1 MQPFSGGELS
11 GAIRPYIA
19 KGFWGV
25 IRCTIASTMPETL
38 RLLRE
43 EITYSKAQREEVNI
57 LHRLQYYDR
66 QHEFFATLSDNRN
79 WIKAVIAHHLGLPS
93 TDLCQI
99 ADVED
104 WLHESFNVCVLVTI
118 HDWKAR
124 AQSGT
129 RVLLRLPL
137 PYRVG
142 EEFRPGNSDEKIRCE
157 AGTYAWLQE
166 NCPDIP
172 IPRLYGFATSDG
184 DTVRQSPI
192 KTKAVLMRI
201 HSSHISTGCLS

>member
-104 WLHESFNVCVLVTI
+104 WLHGSFNVCVPVTI
-118 HDWKAR
+118 HDWKAG

-137 PYRVG
+137 
-142 EEFRPGNSDEKIRCE
+142 
-157 AGTYAWLQE
+157 
-166 NCPDIP
+166 
-172 IPRLYGFATSDG
+172 
-184 DTVRQSPI
+184 
-192 KTKAVLMRI
+192 
-201 HSSHISTGCLS
+201 